1 MIPFPEWNPA
11 QSLKILVSF
20 NFVDLKFTH
29 HNNAK
34 VSTATFVVFM
44 YCKWT
49 LNLMWACAN
58 QFLFWSKVKTDKY
71 LRSHGTFK
79 FPSVWKKK
87 HPHAAIV
94 FFPIP
99 HRWRGEPVKD
109 SSVTGF
115 HRWRGDSLLKIQGLS
130 YGSNFRRCVSAQIPW
145 SPVKIIVQGY
155 YLLLNY
161 NFWVVN
167 LSTFM
172 GRLWKV
178 ISQN

>member
-115 HRWRGDSLLKIQGLS
+115 HRWRCEPVKDSRLLKGQISGAAFQRKFHGHRSKSLS
-130 YGSNFRRCVSAQIPW
+130 KA
-145 SPVKIIVQGY
+145 
-155 YLLLNY
+155 YLLLSY

>member
-49 LNLMWACAN
+49 LNVSMRKPIPLLIKGENWQVPEITWN
-58 QFLFWSKVKTDKY
+58 VSISLEKT
-71 LRSHGTFK
+71 
-79 FPSVWKKK
+79 

-145 SPVKIIVQGY
+145 SPVEIIVQGY